1 MNNKQFLASQK
12 QLTMLKEALANE
24 MAKDV
29 PVIIKQASK
38 PQLQELIDQVQA
50 ETLLHEAWVAA
61 CCLA

>member
-38 PQLQELIDQVQA
+38 AQLQELIDQVQA
-50 ETLLHEAWVAA
+50 EILLHKA
-61 CCLA
+61 